1 MCKEKLAVNVISYI
15 DDNKAKNLIGV
26 ANNIFRYVKESK
38 IDGDFVHI
46 IQQYPEG
53 FTKQVFIPVNNVGLR
68 LLIRKKN
75 STKHIQLKR
84 INKGAE

>member
-1 MCKEKLAVNVISYI
+1 MSEEKLAVNVISYI

-26 ANNIFRYVKESK
+26 ANSIFRYVKQST

-53 FTKQVFIPVNNVGLR
+53 FTKQVFIPVSNIGL
-68 LLIRKKN
+68 IEAF
-75 STKHIQLKR
+75 STEEEFHEAYPIKAYK
-84 INKGAE
+84 

>member
-26 ANNIFRYVKESK
+26 TNNIFRYVKESK

-53 FTKQVFIPVNNVGLR
+53 FTKQVFYPC
-68 LLIRKKN
+68 K
-75 STKHIQLKR
+75 
-84 INKGAE
+84 

>member
-26 ANNIFRYVKESK
+26 ANNIFRYVKQST
-38 IDGDFVHI
+38 IDGDFIHI

-53 FTKQVFIPVNNVGLR
+53 FTKQVFIPVSNVGL
-68 LLIRKKN
+68 IEAFDSEEEFHEAYPIKAYK
-75 STKHIQLKR
+75 
-84 INKGAE
+84 

>member
-15 DDNKAKNLIGV
+15 DGNKAKNLIGV
-26 ANNIFRYVKESK
+26 SNNIFRYVKESK

-53 FTKQVFIPVNNVGLR
+53 FTKQVFIPLNNVGL
-68 LLIRKKN
+68 IEAFN
-75 STKHIQLKR
+75 SEEEFHEAYPIKAYK
-84 INKGAE
+84 

>member
-1 MCKEKLAVNVISYI
+1 MYKEKLAVNVISYI

-53 FTKQVFIPVNNVGLR
+53 FTKQVFIPVNNVGL
-68 LLIRKKN
+68 IEAFN
-75 STKHIQLKR
+75 SEEFHEAYPIKAYK
-84 INKGAE
+84 